1 MPLLRDPGQALLPDS
16 PLFAFSTQR
25 ERRALARL
33 GTDVTVGPGSVLTP
47 EGRPGREFFIVK
59 RGEATCSIRGLTRA
73 RFEPGDFFGEMALL
87 DGGPRTAT
95 VTADTTMELMVFGAT
110 EFRSMLENS
119 VGVRQRLLIEMAR
132 RLRQADAAA

>member
-1 MPLLRDPGQALLPDS
+1 MSARPLVAW
-16 PLFAFSTQR
+16 
-25 ERRALARL
+25 AR
-33 GTDVTVGPGSVLTP
+33 GVTVEAGSVLIP
-47 EGRPGREFFIVK
+47 EGRPGREFFVVK
-59 RGEATCSIRGLTRA
+59 DGEATCSIRGLTRA

-132 RLRQADAAA
+132 RLRQADATA